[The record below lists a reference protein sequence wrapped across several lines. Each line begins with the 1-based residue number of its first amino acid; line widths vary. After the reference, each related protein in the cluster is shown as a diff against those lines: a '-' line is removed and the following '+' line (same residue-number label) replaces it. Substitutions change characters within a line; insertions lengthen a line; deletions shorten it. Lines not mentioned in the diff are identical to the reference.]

1 MTENITVPSNLAS
14 QYAAQVT
21 TDLERNVK
29 EQERVS
35 AEIEALQEQLA
46 QLQRDHAVLTNMQQ
60 ALGLPAALAETAA
73 AVAADA
79 PVVPAPRKKTAS
91 SAARKSTA
99 ATKTGAATKSS
110 TAAKTSAATK
120 KTAAS
125 GKPKQT
131 RAKKAT
137 AASGKGSGGK
147 ETARKSSAGA
157 TRTADQPTLVD
168 LVRGHLGE
176 VTEPRSAAE
185 IASALGQV
193 HPDRDIKTTVVRTT
207 LEGLVAKGQ
216 AQRTKQGNSVFY
228 TAPDTDNREP
238 EAQPVTEQ
246 SE

>member
-1 MTENITVPSNLAS
+1 MTENTTVSSNLAS

-35 AEIEALQEQLA
+35 AEIAALQEQLA
-46 QLQRDHAVLTNMQQ
+46 GLQRDHAVLTNMQQ
-60 ALGLPAALAETAA
+60 ALGLSAALAETAPA
-73 AVAADA
+73 AEA

-91 SAARKSTA
+91 SAKKATA
-99 ATKTGAATKSS
+99 T
-110 TAAKTSAATK
+110 TK
-120 KTAAS
+120 KAPATTKKAAAS
-125 GKPKQT
+125 GKAKQP
-131 RAKKAT
+131 RAKKTTAT
-137 AASGKGSGGK
+137 AAAAPGKGKSGN
-147 ETARKSSAGA
+147 ETARKSSATA
-157 TRTADQPTLVD
+157 AKTADQPTLVD

-176 VTEPRSAAE
+176 VSEPRSAAE
-185 IASALGQV
+185 VASALGQV

-228 TAPDTDNREP
+228 TAPDTAGRET
-238 EAQPVTEQ
+238 EAQAVTEQ

>member
-1 MTENITVPSNLAS
+1 MTENTTVSSNLAS

-46 QLQRDHAVLTNMQQ
+46 GLQRDHAVLTNMQQ
-60 ALGLPAALAETAA
+60 ALGLSAALAETAPA
-73 AVAADA
+73 AEA

-91 SAARKSTA
+91 SAKKATA
-99 ATKTGAATKSS
+99 T
-110 TAAKTSAATK
+110 TK
-120 KTAAS
+120 KATATTKKAPATTKKAAAS
-125 GKPKQT
+125 GKAKQP
-131 RAKKAT
+131 RAKKTTAT
-137 AASGKGSGGK
+137 AAPGKGKSGD
-147 ETARKSSAGA
+147 ETARKSSATA
-157 TRTADQPTLVD
+157 TKTADQPTLVD

-176 VTEPRSAAE
+176 VSEPRSAAE
-185 IASALGQV
+185 VASALGQV

-228 TAPDTDNREP
+228 TAPDTAGRET
-238 EAQPVTEQ
+238 EAQAVTDQ

>member
-1 MTENITVPSNLAS
+1 MTENTTVSSNLAS

-46 QLQRDHAVLTNMQQ
+46 GLQRDHAVLTNMQQ
-60 ALGLPAALAETAA
+60 ALGLSAALAETAPA
-73 AVAADA
+73 AEA

-91 SAARKSTA
+91 SAKKATA
-99 ATKTGAATKSS
+99 T
-110 TAAKTSAATK
+110 TK
-120 KTAAS
+120 KAPATTKKAAAS
-125 GKPKQT
+125 GKAKQP
-131 RAKKAT
+131 RAKKTTAT
-137 AASGKGSGGK
+137 AAPGKGKSGD
-147 ETARKSSAGA
+147 ETARKSSATA
-157 TRTADQPTLVD
+157 TKTADQPTLVD

-176 VTEPRSAAE
+176 VSEPRSAAE
-185 IASALGQV
+185 VASALGQV

-228 TAPDTDNREP
+228 TAPDTAGRET
-238 EAQPVTEQ
+238 EAQAVTDQ

>member
-91 SAARKSTA
+91 SAAKKSTA
-99 ATKTGAATKSS
+99 ATKTS
-110 TAAKTSAATK
+110 TAAKTGTATK

-137 AASGKGSGGK
+137 AVSGKGSSGK
-147 ETARKSSAGA
+147 ETTRKSSAGA

-228 TAPDTDNREP
+228 TAPDTDNRES
-238 EAQPVTEQ
+238 EAQPVTDQ

>member
-1 MTENITVPSNLAS
+1 MTENTTVPSNLAS

-35 AEIEALQEQLA
+35 AEIEALQQQLA
-46 QLQRDHAVLTNMQQ
+46 DLQRDHAVLTNMQQ

-73 AVAADA
+73 AVVAADA
-79 PVVPAPRKKTAS
+79 PVVPAPRKKSAS
-91 SAARKSTA
+91 SASSASSAKK
-99 ATKTGAATKSS
+99 AT
-110 TAAKTSAATK
+110 AATK

-137 AASGKGSGGK
+137 ATAAAGKGKTGK

-157 TRTADQPTLVD
+157 TKTADQPTLVE

-176 VTEPRSAAE
+176 LTEPRSAAE

-228 TAPDTDNREP
+228 TAPDSDGQETQ
-238 EAQPVTEQ
+238 AQPVTDQGE
-246 SE
+246 

>member
-1 MTENITVPSNLAS
+1 MTENTTVSSNLAS

-46 QLQRDHAVLTNMQQ
+46 GLQRDHAVLTNMQQ
-60 ALGLPAALAETAA
+60 ALGLSAALAETAPA
-73 AVAADA
+73 AEA

-91 SAARKSTA
+91 SAKKATA
-99 ATKTGAATKSS
+99 T
-110 TAAKTSAATK
+110 TK
-120 KTAAS
+120 KATATTKKAAAS
-125 GKPKQT
+125 GKAKQP
-131 RAKKAT
+131 RAKKTTAT
-137 AASGKGSGGK
+137 AAPGKGKSGN
-147 ETARKSSAGA
+147 ETARKSSATA
-157 TRTADQPTLVD
+157 TKTADQPTLVD

-176 VTEPRSAAE
+176 VGEPRSAAE
-185 IASALGQV
+185 VASALGQV

-228 TAPDTDNREP
+228 TAPDTAGRET
-238 EAQPVTEQ
+238 EAQAVTDQ

>member
-1 MTENITVPSNLAS
+1 MTENTTVPSNLAS

-35 AEIEALQEQLA
+35 AEIEALQQQLA
-46 QLQRDHAVLTNMQQ
+46 ELQRDHAVLTNMQQ

-91 SAARKSTA
+91 SASSAKK
-99 ATKTGAATKSS
+99 AT
-110 TAAKTSAATK
+110 AATK

-137 AASGKGSGGK
+137 AASGKGKTGK
-147 ETARKSSAGA
+147 ETARTSSAGA
-157 TRTADQPTLVD
+157 AKTADQPTLVE

-176 VTEPRSAAE
+176 LNEPRSAAE
-185 IASALGQV
+185 IAAALGQV

-228 TAPDTDNREP
+228 TAPDSDGQETQ
-238 EAQPVTEQ
+238 AQPVTDQGE
-246 SE
+246 

>member
-1 MTENITVPSNLAS
+1 MTENTTVSSNLAS

-46 QLQRDHAVLTNMQQ
+46 GLQRDHAVLTNMRQ
-60 ALGLPAALAETAA
+60 ALGLSAALAETAPA
-73 AVAADA
+73 AEA

-91 SAARKSTA
+91 SAKKATA
-99 ATKTGAATKSS
+99 T
-110 TAAKTSAATK
+110 TK
-120 KTAAS
+120 KAPATTKKAAAS
-125 GKPKQT
+125 GKAKQP
-131 RAKKAT
+131 RAKKTTAT
-137 AASGKGSGGK
+137 AAATPGKGKSGD
-147 ETARKSSAGA
+147 ETARKSSATA
-157 TRTADQPTLVD
+157 TKTADQPTLVD

-176 VTEPRSAAE
+176 VSEPRSAAE
-185 IASALGQV
+185 VASALGQV

-207 LEGLVAKGQ
+207 LESLVAKGQ

-228 TAPDTDNREP
+228 TAPDTAGRET
-238 EAQPVTEQ
+238 EAQAVTDQ